1 MVMRNVRMN
10 LSVCLSFVVFPHLL
24 SFSSLDSNHTLTSL
38 ENPKPPA
45 FPPHHSRE
53 WMAHRVHTR
62 VGGGI
67 QNKRS
72 SRTQRLYGY
81 RFLYHLHTLILTVL

>member
-1 MVMRNVRMN
+1 MVMWNMRMN

-24 SFSSLDSNHTLTSL
+24 SFSSLDSNHTLTSP

-53 WMAHRVHTR
+53 WIARRVHTR

-67 QNKRS
+67 QNKRV
-72 SRTQRLYGY
+72 
-81 RFLYHLHTLILTVL
+81 F